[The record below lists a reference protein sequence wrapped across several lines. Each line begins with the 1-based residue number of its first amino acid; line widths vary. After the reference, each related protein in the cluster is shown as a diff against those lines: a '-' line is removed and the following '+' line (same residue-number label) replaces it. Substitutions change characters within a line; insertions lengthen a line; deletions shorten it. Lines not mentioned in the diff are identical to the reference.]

1 MRGASIEIQIW
12 RDADKAYSTEFIH
25 SATQAS
31 PQASIHACILHV
43 YLDTRMLASAT
54 GGAARGSYIR
64 HDTAANA
71 FIEPRQHP
79 MTSAPDARRGDD
91 QDT

>member
-1 MRGASIEIQIW
+1 M
-12 RDADKAYSTEFIH
+12 DATDVNPRCEVH
-25 SATQAS
+25 
-31 PQASIHACILHV
+31 PLHV
-43 YLDTRMLASAT
+43 YLDTRMVASAT

-64 HDTAANA
+64 HDGAANA

-91 QDT
+91 QGT